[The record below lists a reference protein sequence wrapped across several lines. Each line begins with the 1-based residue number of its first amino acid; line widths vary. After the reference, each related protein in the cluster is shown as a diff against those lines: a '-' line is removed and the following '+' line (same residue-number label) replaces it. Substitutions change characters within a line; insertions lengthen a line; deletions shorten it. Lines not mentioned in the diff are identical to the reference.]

1 MTPRT
6 TKAAAMPD
14 TDSARTPADP
24 GPGPHED
31 PVLRFLR
38 EADRAPDRPAV
49 RDGHRCLSFG
59 ELKDRSARLADVL
72 AGHGVRRGTLVGVRL
87 PRSVDLVVAL
97 LAVWRAGGAY
107 VPLDPGYPAER
118 LAHMTRDAD
127 LRLVVT
133 DRPDPAPQQGVRPVT
148 VDERAPD
155 TAARRPEATHTPDD
169 PAYVIYTSGSTGRP
183 KGVVVSRGGVAHL
196 IAALEHGGLYAD
208 APRTV
213 GWNASVS
220 FDASVQQWTRVC
232 RGDTLV
238 LIDDRLRSEPAAFA
252 AHVRDHG
259 VTDLDVT
266 PSHWQVLSDLLLE
279 RPGPTP
285 LRLFVGGEPIPT
297 PLWRDLALAA
307 ERGLVEAVNVYGPT
321 ETTVDATAAWITGDR
336 PHLGLP
342 LHGVRG
348 QVLDGQLRPVPD
360 GTEGELFLAGA
371 GVAQAYLGRP
381 ALTAER
387 FLPDPAAAA
396 PPGSRMY
403 RTGDRVRRRADG
415 TLDYLGR
422 TDRQVK
428 LHGFRIEPGEIE
440 TVLADHPDVA
450 AAAVTADTARGLSAY
465 CTLAHGPATA
475 DAPERTAAR
484 LLRHLAA
491 TLPPY
496 LVPSRLTVLP
506 DMPLTAN
513 GKLDHAA
520 LPAAADRARA
530 ARPADEDGHLE
541 PTGPVEPLIA
551 RTWAEVLGR
560 DRVRADDDFFVL
572 GGHSLMALKV
582 IAGLKRSLG
591 VVISTRAVYQHPQL
605 RELARHVEDLLADRP

>member
-1 MTPRT
+1 MTPRAT
-6 TKAAAMPD
+6 EATGMPD
-14 TDSARTPADP
+14 TDGAPAAP
-24 GPGPHED
+24 APHGD

-38 EADRAPDRPAV
+38 TADRMPDRPAV
-49 RDGHRCLSFG
+49 RDGQRCLTFG
-59 ELKDRSARLADVL
+59 ELADRSARLAAVL

-118 LAHMTRDAD
+118 LAHMTQDAD

-133 DRPDPAPQQGVRPVT
+133 DRPDPTPHPGVRPVT
-148 VDERAPD
+148 VDERPQGPGEDAADRLPEPTP
-155 TAARRPEATHTPDD
+155 TADD

-220 FDASVQQWTRVC
+220 FDASVQQWARVC

-252 AHVRDHG
+252 AYVREHA

-266 PSHWQVLSDLLLE
+266 PSHWQVLRDLLLE
-279 RPGPTP
+279 GPVGTP
-285 LRLFVGGEPIPT
+285 LRLFVGGEPIPVS
-297 PLWRDLALAA
+297 LWRDLALAA

-342 LHGVRG
+342 LRGVRA
-348 QVLDGQLRPVPD
+348 QVLDGLLRPVPD
-360 GTEGELFLAGA
+360 GTEGELFLSGA
-371 GVAQAYLGRP
+371 GVAQAYRRRP

-403 RTGDRVRRRADG
+403 RTGDRVRRHADG

-450 AAAVTADTARGLSAY
+450 AAAVTADPARGLAAY
-465 CTLAHGPATA
+465 CTLGPGPATA
-475 DAPERTAAR
+475 DAPEQTAAR

-513 GKLDHAA
+513 GKLDYPA
-520 LPAAADRARA
+520 LSAAADRARE
-530 ARPADEDGHLE
+530 ARPTDEDGHLE